1 MTPKGSTMALSPFMA
16 ALNQIADEKGLDME
30 TVIGTVEQA
39 IAAAYRKDYGKPRQ
53 VIKVT
58 MHQETGIFE
67 VFQVFAVV
75 EEVENDEAE
84 IDLTSATKFNKK
96 AVIGDEITVPLPY
109 HDEFGRIA
117 AQTAKQVIIQRL
129 KEAERDVIYNEYK
142 DKEGEILPATV
153 QQIEGNTIIVNLGK
167 SNALLLPSD
176 QIRNEHYYTG
186 QRLRVYVR
194 GVEETPK
201 GPRILVSR
209 SDEGLIAGL
218 FTLEVPELQAGTV
231 VLKGVAREGGS
242 RSKVAVMAAEATIDP
257 VGSCVGQRGTRI
269 QAILAEL
276 GEEKIDIILWDDN
289 PAQFLANALSPA
301 RIDEVHLDDT
311 NKTAKVFVA
320 EDQLS
325 LAIGKNGQNVRL
337 AGKLSGCEIDIV
349 RTGDKDRT
357 QRESVKSTD
366 TPTESKISNVK
377 SKKID
382 SKSDDTVSKTS
393 EPTTK
398 KSKSPKKKVT
408 STQKNTDAKT
418 EKKEKATE

>member
-1 MTPKGSTMALSPFMA
+1 MALSPFMA

-209 SDEGLIAGL
+209 SDEGLIDGL
-218 FTLEVPELQAGTV
+218 FTLEAPELQAGTV

>member
-1 MTPKGSTMALSPFMA
+1 MALSPFMA
-16 ALNQIADEKGLDME
+16 ALNQIADEKGLDMD

-58 MHQETGIFE
+58 MHQETGVFE
-67 VFQVFAVV
+67 VFQVFTVV

-84 IDLTSATKFNKK
+84 IDLTSASKFNKK
-96 AVIGDEITVPLPY
+96 AVLGDEITVPLPY

-242 RSKVAVMAAEATIDP
+242 RSKVAVMAADATIDP

-337 AGKLSGCEIDIV
+337 AGKLSGYEIDIV
-349 RTGDKDRT
+349 RTGDKDRAE
-357 QRESVKSTD
+357 RESDKSTQ
-366 TPTESKISNVK
+366 TSEESKSLKVK
-377 SKKID
+377 SKNEESESNKSDVEVVEPSIEKSKD
-382 SKSDDTVSKTS
+382 SKKKKTV
-393 EPTTK
+393 TK
-398 KSKSPKKKVT
+398 KKTDTKTKKK
-408 STQKNTDAKT
+408 
-418 EKKEKATE
+418 

>member
-1 MTPKGSTMALSPFMA
+1 MALSPFMA

-337 AGKLSGCEIDIV
+337 AGKLSGYEIDIV

>member
-1 MTPKGSTMALSPFMA
+1 MALSPFMA

-209 SDEGLIAGL
+209 SDEGLIVGL

-337 AGKLSGCEIDIV
+337 AGKLSGYEIDIV

>member
-1 MTPKGSTMALSPFMA
+1 MALSLFMA

-337 AGKLSGCEIDIV
+337 AGKLSGYEIDIV

>member
-209 SDEGLIAGL
+209 SDEGLIVGL

-337 AGKLSGCEIDIV
+337 AGKLSGYEIDIV

>member
-1 MTPKGSTMALSPFMA
+1 MALSPFMA
-16 ALNQIADEKGLDME
+16 ALNQIANEKGLDME

-209 SDEGLIAGL
+209 SDEGLIVGL

-337 AGKLSGCEIDIV
+337 AGKLSGYEIDIV